1 MFCYWTYLIP
11 NWFDDKVSTFPFSD
25 IQKQENPV
33 GIAKYD
39 RFLEEILLA
48 SLTWKSCWIA
58 RLIRHNRIYN
68 KSFHFF
74 HWAGSETFI
83 TIFTRCAISPSLFF
97 FLMLDIKMVGTD
109 KLSGTMVYN

>member
-48 SLTWKSCWIA
+48 SLTCKSCWIA
-58 RLIRHNRIYN
+58 RLIRQ
-68 KSFHFF
+68 FV
-74 HWAGSETFI
+74 
-83 TIFTRCAISPSLFF
+83 F
-97 FLMLDIKMVGTD
+97 FLMLDIKMVGID